1 MSISEFEGISVS
13 AREAEKKTNGKRTI
27 DRIEIE
33 ISDSL
38 PIKQEYE
45 NSRSDFFRGISF
57 SLSINDAEIL
67 LEKLGEKLGYIKK
80 LESQG
85 HISIKRYE

>member
-13 AREAEKKTNGKRTI
+13 AREAEEKTNGKRTI

-45 NSRSDFFRGISF
+45 NSRSDLFRGISF

-67 LEKLGEKLGYIKK
+67 LEKLGYIKK